1 MLKFILATSFSAL
14 TVVGAYYLAEYISWI
29 NALPSFFK
37 EIVIF
42 TVLTTIVIY
51 GYLNRFVNTSYFVQ
65 MFLLSMIIKM
75 IASLAFITLI
85 VFEDQAGVGPNVAL
99 FLLLY
104 MLLTAL
110 EIVFLYPQISKKKG
124 A

>member
-51 GYLNRFVNTSYFVQ
+51 GYLNRFLNTSYFVQ

-85 VFEDQAGVGPNVAL
+85 VFEDKAGVGPNVAL